1 MRRAIIA
8 RDQCLR
14 QEESLARL
22 QRKDLAKPDEVRD
35 FDGGS
40 RVEIFQ
46 LEDVVVGRTVWLPGW
61 RWSEVVKPIAGTD
74 QCEYHH
80 LGYSISGRF
89 RVAMPDGTEM
99 EIPPNHVYEIPPG
112 HDAWVVGDEPWVAI
126 DWAGMRSFAR
136 PMAGRGERIVATLVF
151 TDIVDSTAIA
161 ERLGDDAWREL
172 LAQHNERVRWELDR
186 FRGREVTTT
195 GDGFLATFD
204 GAERAVL
211 CAQAICVAAK
221 EIGLVVRAGVH
232 TGEVEVVPGNLRGLA
247 VHIAARVVG
256 LAGPA
261 EVVVSW
267 TTRDLLAGTAFK
279 FEDRGM
285 HELKGIAGPRAVY
298 AVTSPPEP
306 KYAPPA

>member
-1 MRRAIIA
+1 V
-8 RDQCLR
+8 
-14 QEESLARL
+14 ARL
-22 QRKDLAKPDEVRD
+22 QRKDLANPDEVRE
-35 FDGGS
+35 FSGGS

-46 LEDVVVGRTVWLPGW
+46 LEDVVVGRTVWKPGW
-61 RWSEVVKPIAGTD
+61 RWSKVVKEIAGTEL
-74 QCEYHH
+74 CEYHH

-99 EIPPNHVYEIPPG
+99 EIPPNHVYEIPAG
-112 HDAWVVGDEPWVAI
+112 HDAWVVGDEPWIAI

-136 PMAGRGERIVATLVF
+136 PMAGRGERIVTTLLF

-161 ERLGDDAWREL
+161 EGLGDSAWREL

-186 FRGREVTTT
+186 YRGREVTTT

-211 CAQAICVAAK
+211 CARSICSAETA
-221 EIGLVVRAGVH
+221 IGLTIRAGVH

-247 VHIAARVVG
+247 VHIASRILA

-267 TTRDLLAGTAFK
+267 TTRDLLAGTAFT

-298 AVTSPPEP
+298 AVTGTPDGSALTAVVRPPGW
-306 KYAPPA
+306 

>member
-1 MRRAIIA
+1 M
-8 RDQCLR
+8 
-14 QEESLARL
+14 ARL
-22 QRKDLAKPDEVRD
+22 QRKDLASPDEVRE

-112 HDAWVVGDEPWVAI
+112 HDAWVVGDEPWIAV

-161 ERLGDDAWREL
+161 EGLGDDAWREL
-172 LAQHNERVRWELDR
+172 LALHNERVRWELDR

-211 CAQAICVAAK
+211 CAQAISAAAQR
-221 EIGLVVRAGVH
+221 IGLQVRAGVH

-247 VHIAARVVG
+247 VHIAARILA
-256 LAGPA
+256 LAGPG

-267 TTRDLLAGTAFK
+267 TTRDLLAGTAFR
-279 FEDRGM
+279 FEDRGL

-298 AVTSPPEP
+298 AISGEPEP
-306 KYAPPA
+306 ATVPSAQPG